1 MYQYKGHRLGGSMGE
16 HDVNKLDGGKK
27 AQKVNKGCWQVGRWY
42 WYWSLVATLR
52 AILGSVLVKVAAVDV
67 PWSTCRCCQLS
78 LSWSFSLTITISI
91 VIKIQFDKISSLISG
106 YWWGCGLQASAASR
120 DTGVRCTSEDGSQC
134 FS

>member
-1 MYQYKGHRLGGSMGE
+1 MGE
-16 HDVNKLDGGKK
+16 QEVKKLDGGKK
-27 AQKVNKGCWQVGRWY
+27 AQKGNKGCWQVGRWY

-52 AILGSVLVKVAAVDV
+52 AILGSVLFKVAAVDV

-91 VIKIQFDKISSLISG
+91 VIKIKFDKISSLVFG
-106 YWWGCGLQASAASR
+106 YWWGCGLVHWVPGVEVPASR
-120 DTGVRCTSEDGSQC
+120 DTGVRFTSEDGSQC